1 MSVRYLVVER
11 YSLFW
16 EALGD
21 IAFCDSAELKLVNRV
36 GIVSVTDKYISPT
49 VILNL
54 IMEVLL

>member
-16 EALGD
+16 EALGG
-21 IAFCDSAELKLVNRV
+21 IAFCDSAELKL
-36 GIVSVTDKYISPT
+36 TDKYISPM